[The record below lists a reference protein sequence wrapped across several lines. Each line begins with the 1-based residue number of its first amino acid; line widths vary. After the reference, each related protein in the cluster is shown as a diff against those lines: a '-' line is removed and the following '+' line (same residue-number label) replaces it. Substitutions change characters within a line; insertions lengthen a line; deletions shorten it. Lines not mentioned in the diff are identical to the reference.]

1 MSRRLLFIFLALLC
15 MLPCFLLSGCQ
26 ATPENGAV
34 LQAEGFLKDIAE
46 TPFTSYEAPARVENE
61 IDTEHLKIVFDAEII
76 IPEASAYS
84 IVELQQ
90 VQYTEEDYHRLMDHF
105 CPGATW
111 IEQPV
116 LTKAQILEHYW
127 NIQSNSRIPEEEK
140 PQYDYLLEDAKAA
153 PETAAP
159 VPFDLSS
166 SLQKQ
171 HVFAAWTSADREEA
185 SSFSIHPLIYL
196 WNCVRTQDVVIF
208 QENFLDLD
216 FEEDVYKVEDFKTDS
231 EISQEEA
238 VSIARNTIDALAFDP
253 AITLFS
259 AEKAIAYRNHWP
271 VSYGWQCIFTRNY
284 NGLQLQGL
292 FDHHRIWRNSPP
304 PSYAAPWNQEKIMV
318 YVNSEGVD
326 IIEVRGLGKETGVL
340 YENVALLPFDE
351 LLTRIEK
358 QLMYQHAY
366 QGEGVT
372 EKKACVTSIEM
383 IGSVI
388 AERGKPGYGLFVPSW
403 RVNYV
408 LSYKKRG
415 TPTVIDD
422 AATIFN
428 AIDGSYIEPRMTER
442 LLGYD

>member
-34 LQAEGFLKDIAE
+34 LQAEGFLKGIAE
-46 TPFTSYEAPARVENE
+46 TPFTPYEAPARVENE

-90 VQYTEEDYHRLMDHF
+90 VQYTEEDYRRLMDHF

-140 PQYDYLLEDAKAA
+140 PQYNYLLEDAKAA

-171 HVFAAWTSADREEA
+171 HAFAAWTSADREEA

-216 FEEDVYKVEDFKTDS
+216 FEEDVYMVEDFRTDP

-238 VSIARNTIDALAFDP
+238 VSIARNAIGALAFDP

-292 FDHHRIWRNSPP
+292 LDHHRIWRNSPP
-304 PSYAAPWNQEKIMV
+304 PSYAAPWDQEKIMV

-326 IIEVRGLGKETGVL
+326 IIEVRGLGERNRSAVRKRCTAPVRRTTHADRKTAYVSARIPGRRRNREKSVRHFHRNDWIRDCRKGQAGIWPL
-340 YENVALLPFDE
+340 RAILARE
-351 LLTRIEK
+351 LRAFL
-358 QLMYQHAY
+358 Q
-366 QGEGVT
+366 
-372 EKKACVTSIEM
+372 KAGHTHC
-383 IGSVI
+383 
-388 AERGKPGYGLFVPSW
+388 Y
-403 RVNYV
+403 
-408 LSYKKRG
+408 
-415 TPTVIDD
+415 
-422 AATIFN
+422 
-428 AIDGSYIEPRMTER
+428 
-442 LLGYD
+442 